1 MKKTLYIALGFTFWT
16 IFVLPIGNA
25 MLGVPWWV
33 AFILGVCSG
42 SATMMWWIV
51 YRDEKKWENLR
62 ELNERFRR

>member
-42 SATMMWWIV
+42 SATLMWWIV
-51 YRDEKKWENLR
+51 YRDEKKQQEFR
-62 ELNERFRR
+62 EMYERIRR